1 MTFLHNAYAIIEI
14 KECCVITFPD
24 EIWKQRMVKS
34 NLFKEYQTVRNKSL
48 YTLWTL
54 KLEFI
59 FSIPNVRMNYLD
71 PLKDMESMELSPRR
85 IIRIISNK
93 SEKTNYKWISEI
105 AKIAALK
112 SQSNFDVVLICPVDL
127 Y

>member
-1 MTFLHNAYAIIEI
+1 
-14 KECCVITFPD
+14 
-24 EIWKQRMVKS
+24 MVKF

-93 SEKTNYKWISEI
+93 SEKTNYK
-105 AKIAALK
+105 
-112 SQSNFDVVLICPVDL
+112 
-127 Y
+127 